1 MGVINGDS
9 AGLLAAASK
18 LGAQQGS
25 SALGSALASTDVN
38 LKQPPA
44 PGLASTSSLAQL
56 SSLLQSS
63 SSNRLG
69 STPNLSSN
77 LLNSKHSF
85 DSLFG
90 SLGNLRNDT
99 FSNLLKSSNSL
110 KQLSAN
116 ADWGLNR
123 SDSSAILRRHL
134 QNVAAGTGQ
143 AGGSGNA
150 NATFDFGNNVNPP
163 IAQAHD
169 VSVQARNLLLGLA
182 GAGGSGGS
190 LQNTIAARISNSSI
204 DGMKNAV
211 RFQDQSPN
219 TLPHQVAAA
228 ASLTQSQDNTIKQQ
242 MLQKL
247 GTMLQNASAAGGGS
261 SNHKSQYD
269 ALQDILTKKCDTSS
283 PSQSA
288 STAPTSQSSA
298 HPPSGPASKQT
309 DTIGN
314 TYKGLFSWLENDSM
328 FLSEDK
334 LKEQDAIH
342 AKKERE
348 SQQAPMPLRFF
359 SSGEEGN
366 LEMMGQSLF
375 GGKKRKGGSQGG
387 CHKKKQC

>member
-1 MGVINGDS
+1 
-9 AGLLAAASK
+9 
-18 LGAQQGS
+18 
-25 SALGSALASTDVN
+25 
-38 LKQPPA
+38 
-44 PGLASTSSLAQL
+44 
-56 SSLLQSS
+56 
-63 SSNRLG
+63 
-69 STPNLSSN
+69 
-77 LLNSKHSF
+77 
-85 DSLFG
+85 
-90 SLGNLRNDT
+90 
-99 FSNLLKSSNSL
+99 
-110 KQLSAN
+110 
-116 ADWGLNR
+116 
-123 SDSSAILRRHL
+123 
-134 QNVAAGTGQ
+134 
-143 AGGSGNA
+143 
-150 NATFDFGNNVNPP
+150 
-163 IAQAHD
+163 
-169 VSVQARNLLLGLA
+169 VQARNLLLGLA

-190 LQNTIAARISNSSI
+190 LQNTIAARISNNSI

-219 TLPHQVAAA
+219 ALPHQVAAA

-247 GTMLQNASAAGGGS
+247 GSMLQNASAAGEAS

-269 ALQDILTKKCDTSS
+269 ALRDILIKKCDTSS

-298 HPPSGPASKQT
+298 HAPSGPASKQT
-309 DTIGN
+309 DTTGN